1 MHKLAVA
8 VTFALATPFCLAAGG
23 QAPSTNTP
31 PGLAVG
37 QDAKLLQTTRDANAG
52 AGNGG
57 EFQRVCN
64 PKRAHRMCSMVEN
77 DPGNSQQHN
86 ESPECDIV
94 QCAFDPNPEN

>member
-8 VTFALATPFCLAAGG
+8 VTFAFASLFCFAAEDN
-23 QAPSTNTP
+23 APSTNSP
-31 PGLAVG
+31 QGLAVG
-37 QDAKLLQTTRDANAG
+37 QNDKLLQTTRDSNAG

-77 DPGNSQQHN
+77 DPGNSQQRN
-86 ESPECDIV
+86 QSPECDIV
-94 QCAFDPNPEN
+94 QCVFDPNSEH